1 MRPRIALFLL
11 GFLLCALFLI
21 GCSRKET
28 SQSQSSAPQQ
38 ITHVDPATAAL
49 ISGTI
54 SFSGTAPQPQKIDMS
69 LDSACKGT
77 NETENVVVSDGKLAN
92 VFVYV
97 KTGLEGKAF
106 ALPSQPAKLDQSGCR
121 YRPHVLGL
129 MTGQQLEITNSDPTT
144 HNVHPMPN
152 VNRAFNAAQS
162 PYAAPVTHTFP
173 QPEIMVPVKCN
184 VHPWMRAYL
193 NIVPHPFFAV
203 TGSDG
208 RFEIQG
214 LPPGT
219 YTIAAVQ
226 EDLGERDQTVT
237 VAPKESKAVDFS
249 FSRSR

>member
-1 MRPRIALFLL
+1 MRLGIALFLL
-11 GFLLCALFLI
+11 CSLFLI
-21 GCSRKET
+21 GCSKKEV
-28 SQSQSSAPQQ
+28 SPSAAPAL
-38 ITHVDPATAAL
+38 ITHVDPATAAT

-69 LDSACKGT
+69 LDTACKGT

-106 ALPSQPAKLDQSGCR
+106 AVPSQPAKLDQSGCR
-121 YRPHVLGL
+121 YRPHVLGI
-129 MTGQQLEITNSDPTT
+129 MTGQPLGITNSDPTT

-152 VNRAFNAAQS
+152 ANRAFNAAQS
-162 PYAAPVTHTFP
+162 PDAAPVTHAFSK
-173 QPEIMVPVKCN
+173 PEIMVPVKCN

-226 EDLGERDQTVT
+226 EDLGERDQTLT
-237 VAPKESKAVDFS
+237 VAPKQEATVDFT
-249 FSRSR
+249 FDRSR